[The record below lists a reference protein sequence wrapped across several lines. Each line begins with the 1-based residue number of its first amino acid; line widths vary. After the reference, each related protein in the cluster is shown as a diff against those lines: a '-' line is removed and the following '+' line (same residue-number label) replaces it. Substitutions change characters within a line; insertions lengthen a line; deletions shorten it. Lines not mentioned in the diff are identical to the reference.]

1 MLKNKMLVVNIV
13 LCITG
18 FSFLCKCLINANAN
32 KLYIFMCVTMYL
44 LCVEGYFKKEVLKLF
59 CLCVITI
66 CLLLSVYG
74 VANLITSIMVIT
86 ASVTHRHLTRKS
98 RQDMTV

>member
-32 KLYIFMCVTMYL
+32 KLYIFMCVMMYL
-44 LCVEGYFKKEVLKLF
+44 LCVEGILKRRYLSYFA
-59 CLCVITI
+59 
-66 CLLLSVYG
+66 G
-74 VANLITSIMVIT
+74 V
-86 ASVTHRHLTRKS
+86 
-98 RQDMTV
+98 